1 MTIGC
6 KNIKITSFKVFK
18 LNLKREHCTWS
29 CLHIC
34 QRCKMFGLAAGEN
47 LSQRRPC
54 NGVSSLFSVN
64 KGSSTRY
71 SGTGDYST
79 YRVSHKTWQ
88 FVNSFECLLP
98 YIVLDVK
105 DFLKSISLKKHYS
118 EINFTIIWLSNNILY
133 HSL

>member
-1 MTIGC
+1 
-6 KNIKITSFKVFK
+6 
-18 LNLKREHCTWS
+18 
-29 CLHIC
+29 
-34 QRCKMFGLAAGEN
+34 MFGLAAEKN

-79 YRVSHKTWQ
+79 YRVSHETWQ

-105 DFLKSISLKKHYS
+105 DFLKSISLKK
-118 EINFTIIWLSNNILY
+118 NITVKSIL
-133 HSL
+133 L